1 MAAVNAAVMELF
13 CVTFTPA
20 SLLAV
25 ANALLAYEPAV
36 TALASAMLAAKNAEL
51 A

>member
-1 MAAVNAAVMELF
+1 MELF
-13 CVTFTPA
+13 CVV
-20 SLLAV
+20 SMRRLLLATIK
-25 ANALLAYEPAV
+25 ALLAYEPAV